1 MITMKFDLNDL
12 RTMKLFCYL
21 DTNPEE
27 LDNELMENV
36 VDLFIANTNLIETR
50 FEIVVSCRLEP
61 LEELYDGRELL
72 FARYEPPPNNG

>member
-1 MITMKFDLNDL
+1 
-12 RTMKLFCYL
+12 L

-72 FARYEPPPNNG
+72 FARYEPPQNNG